1 MHLYLKMFIILVI
14 KPITVSFEEQSYF
27 IDENTVFLQPV
38 MLLSE
43 SLSTDIT
50 IQVLSTNKSATGKF
64 LSIIFMMQ

>member
-1 MHLYLKMFIILVI
+1 M
-14 KPITVSFEEQSYF
+14 SFEEQSYF